1 MDKSNKMK
9 IRMRINENFEN
20 MNKMKGKMQIKC
32 G

>member
-1 MDKSNKMK
+1 MK
-9 IRMRINENFEN
+9 ITMRTKENFEN

>member
-1 MDKSNKMK
+1 MK
-9 IRMRINENFEN
+9 IKMRIKENFES